1 MKRMILG
8 GIITVISS
16 IVLSVVITKNAI
28 EINHLSRYNYVI
40 TEVNNDFR
48 FRLALIAVVILIG
61 VGTFIWGVVSKKRLV
76 KQRLS

>member
-1 MKRMILG
+1 MILG
-8 GIITVISS
+8 GIITVIGS

-40 TEVNNDFR
+40 TEVNNDFH
-48 FRLALIAVVILIG
+48 FRLVLIAVVILIG
-61 VGTFIWGVVSKKRLV
+61 AGTFIWGMVSKKRIV